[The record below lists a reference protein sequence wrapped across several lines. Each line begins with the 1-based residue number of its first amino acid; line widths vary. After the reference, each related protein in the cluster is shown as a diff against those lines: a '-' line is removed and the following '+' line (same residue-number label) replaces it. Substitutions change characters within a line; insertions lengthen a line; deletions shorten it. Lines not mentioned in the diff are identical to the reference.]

1 MSTITATLQA
11 YQKQWRINRL
21 GLWLFFV
28 SETFMFGGLFVARM
42 YLWGDTRP
50 PLDQRLGI
58 IITLI
63 LLISSYFMYRADT
76 AIAYGDQKGLQNNL
90 LITFVLG
97 LLFLIGVVGFEW
109 RGEVRPSDGTFG
121 AVLFGM
127 TGMHAFHV
135 LTGLIFIAIVWLNAR
150 RGVYT
155 KERHW
160 GVEACAIYW
169 HFVDMV
175 WAFYYPALYLIGTVP
190 GH

>member
-1 MSTITATLQA
+1 MSTITGTLEA

-21 GLWLFFV
+21 GLWLFFI
-28 SETFMFGGLFVARM
+28 SETFLFGGLFVARL

-50 PLDQRLGI
+50 PLDQKLGI
-58 IITLI
+58 TITLI

-76 AIAYGDQKGLQNNL
+76 AIAYGDQKGLMNNL
-90 LITFVLG
+90 LVTFVLG
-97 LLFLIGVVGFEW
+97 LIFLIGVVGFEW
-109 RGEVRPSDGTFG
+109 RGEVRPSDGAFG
-121 AVLFGM
+121 AVLYGM

-135 LTGLIFIAIVWLNAR
+135 FTGLIFIAIVWLNAR
-150 RGVYT
+150 KGLYT

-175 WAFYYPALYLIGTVP
+175 WAFYYPALYLLGTVP
-190 GH
+190 HG